1 MPLKPVF
8 DKAPLTM
15 LTSQPLRAGQ
25 VRVNLPVLTHLYAQ
39 VENRREPLLLE
50 GAFRLACLVKAD
62 AMQSPA
68 VTAIREAAAAQR
80 EDGSFALTIE
90 DSVYVLRAVWALYEA
105 EAKKEDLTVLL
116 RWFQWA
122 AKQWDDIAADEYVR
136 AFPADLLEL
145 LEKVYRITGIP
156 AMLKL
161 ARTLSASTMNWSGV
175 LTATPIQTPVSKA
188 VSAEEL
194 DAGLKK
200 ENGDLEGYYTRL
212 ALTTNAAA
220 LADGARAALARGWLN
235 GSATEMNAA
244 KTGWEK
250 ISRYHGAI
258 CGGLTA
264 NPMLA
269 GGNPS
274 TGIFNDTLGAWAEAF
289 VCAGMGAHAVW
300 AWDELE
306 RLVFNA
312 LPACVEETRVQLA
325 QRVNSLAAQET
336 QQGSFA
342 LTLGRLARGYA
353 LAIQSAVTA
362 WVDGFAVNMLIP
374 GKYAVCDSKM
384 VLTIDAQ
391 GERYAI
397 KMHMKNDQKAFF
409 HMRLPAWAS
418 SSEILVNGAPTA
430 EYRLVDGC
438 IGIERVWHD
447 GDEIV
452 AVLEQPVM
460 RHSSVYHQATYLT
473 RGPQVLALSAD
484 GDWAYALCGNGKV
497 TESGVTAPFA
507 PIAWKKGNNA
517 PVDVPVLPELTGDI
531 RALPLTPYA
540 DTPVRI
546 ALFPR
551 GDKA

>member
-15 LTSQPLRAGQ
+15 LTSQPLCAGQ
-25 VRVNLPVLTHLYAQ
+25 VRVTLPALNRLYAQ
-39 VENRREPLLLE
+39 VENHQEPMLLE
-50 GAFRLACLVKAD
+50 GAFRLACLLKAD
-62 AMQSPA
+62 ATQSPA
-68 VTAIREAAAAQR
+68 AKAIREAAAAQR

-105 EAKKEDLTVLL
+105 ETKKESLNVLL
-116 RWFQWA
+116 RWCQWA
-122 AKQWDDIAADEYVR
+122 AKQWDDVIADEYVR

-145 LEKVYRITGIP
+145 LEQAYRVTGAP
-156 AMLKL
+156 ALLKL
-161 ARTLSASTMNWSGV
+161 CRRLSESAMNWSSV
-175 LTATPIQTPVSKA
+175 LMAPPIQVPVVKT
-188 VSAEEL
+188 VTEKEL
-194 DAGLKK
+194 TEGLQK

-212 ALTTNAAA
+212 ALVNNSSA
-220 LADGARAALARGWLN
+220 LADGVRASLARGWLS

-244 KTGWEK
+244 KIGWEK
-250 ISRYHGAI
+250 LSRYHGAV

-274 TGIFNDTLGAWAEAF
+274 TNIFTDSFGAWAEAF
-289 VCAGMGAHAVW
+289 VRAGMGAHAVW
-300 AWDELE
+300 AWDALE

-312 LPACVEETRVQLA
+312 LPASVEENHVRMA
-325 QRVNSLAAQET
+325 ERVN
-336 QQGSFA
+336 A
-342 LTLGRLARGYA
+342 LTAQDDPQENFNLMLGRLSRGYA
-353 LAIQSAVTA
+353 LAMQSAVTA
-362 WVDGFAVNMLIP
+362 WADGFAVNMLLP

-384 VLTIDAQ
+384 VLTVEVQ
-391 GERYAI
+391 GERAI
-397 KMHMKNDQKAFF
+397 MKLHMKNEQKAAFR
-409 HMRLPAWAS
+409 MRLPSWAS
-418 SSEILVNGAPTA
+418 SSEILVNGAQTA

-438 IGIERVWHD
+438 IGIERAWHD

-452 AVLEQPVM
+452 ALFEQPVM
-460 RHSSVYHQATYLT
+460 RHNSFYHQATYLT

-484 GDWAYALCGNGKV
+484 GDWAFALCGNGKIS
-497 TESGVTAPFA
+497 EGGATAPFA
-507 PIAWKKGNNA
+507 PIAWKKGNAA
-517 PVDVPVLPELTGDI
+517 PMDVPVLPELAGEV

-540 DTPVRI
+540 ETPVRI

>member
-25 VRVNLPVLTHLYAQ
+25 VRVNLPALTRLYAQ
-39 VENRREPLLLE
+39 VENRREPMLLE
-50 GAFRLACLVKAD
+50 GAFRLASLVKAD

-68 VTAIREAAAAQR
+68 AKAIYEAADAQR

-122 AKQWDDIAADEYVR
+122 AKQWDDVIADEYVR

-145 LEKVYRITGIP
+145 LEKVYRITGVP

-161 ARTLSASTMNWSGV
+161 ARRLSESTMNWSSV
-175 LTATPIQTPVSKA
+175 LMATPIQTPVGKT
-188 VSAEEL
+188 VTAEEL
-194 DAGLKK
+194 NEGLKK

-212 ALTTNAAA
+212 SLTTNASA
-220 LADGARAALARGWLN
+220 LADGVRASLARGWLS

-250 ISRYHGAI
+250 LSRYHGAI

-274 TGIFNDTLGAWAEAF
+274 TGLFVDSLGAWAEAF
-289 VCAGMGAHAVW
+289 ACAGMGAHAVW

-312 LPACVEETRVQLA
+312 LPASVEENRVQMV
-325 QRVNSLAAQET
+325 QRVNVLTAQDESQDT
-336 QQGSFA
+336 FA
-342 LTLGRLARGYA
+342 LTLGRLSRGYA
-353 LAIQSAVTA
+353 LAMQSAVTA
-362 WVDGFAVNMLIP
+362 WADGFAVNMLIP
-374 GKYAVCDSKM
+374 GKYAVCDNKM

-391 GERYAI
+391 GERYTI
-397 KMHMKNDQKAFF
+397 KMHMKNDQKATF
-409 HMRLPAWAS
+409 HMRLPAWAA
-418 SSEILVNGAPTA
+418 SSEILVNGAQTA

-438 IGIERVWHD
+438 IGIERTWHD

-460 RHSSVYHQATYLT
+460 RHNSFYHQATYLT
-473 RGPQVLALSAD
+473 RGPQVLAISAD
-484 GDWAYALCGNGKV
+484 GDWAYALCGNGKM
-497 TESGVTAPFA
+497 TESGAAAPFA
-507 PIAWKKGNNA
+507 PIAWKKGNAA
-517 PVDVPVLPELTGDI
+517 PVDVPVLPELTGEI
-531 RALPLTPYA
+531 RALPLKPYA
-540 DTPVRI
+540 ETPVRI

>member
-25 VRVNLPVLTHLYAQ
+25 ARVNLPALTRLYAQ

-161 ARTLSASTMNWSGV
+161 ARTLSASTTNWSGV

-306 RLVFNA
+306 RLVRRFT
-312 LPACVEETRVQLA
+312 LEETIELV
-325 QRVNSLAAQET
+325 ET
-336 QQGSFA
+336 
-342 LTLGRLARGYA
+342 
-353 LAIQSAVTA
+353 V
-362 WVDGFAVNMLIP
+362 
-374 GKYAVCDSKM
+374 
-384 VLTIDAQ
+384 
-391 GERYAI
+391 
-397 KMHMKNDQKAFF
+397 
-409 HMRLPAWAS
+409 
-418 SSEILVNGAPTA
+418 
-430 EYRLVDGC
+430 
-438 IGIERVWHD
+438 
-447 GDEIV
+447 
-452 AVLEQPVM
+452 
-460 RHSSVYHQATYLT
+460 
-473 RGPQVLALSAD
+473 
-484 GDWAYALCGNGKV
+484 
-497 TESGVTAPFA
+497 
-507 PIAWKKGNNA
+507 
-517 PVDVPVLPELTGDI
+517 
-531 RALPLTPYA
+531 
-540 DTPVRI
+540 
-546 ALFPR
+546 
-551 GDKA
+551 

>member
-25 VRVNLPVLTHLYAQ
+25 VRVNLPALTRLYAQ

-116 RWFQWA
+116 RWFHWA

-220 LADGARAALARGWLN
+220 LADGARAALARGCDVDKPRNL
-235 GSATEMNAA
+235 A
-244 KTGWEK
+244 KSVT
-250 ISRYHGAI
+250 
-258 CGGLTA
+258 
-264 NPMLA
+264 
-269 GGNPS
+269 
-274 TGIFNDTLGAWAEAF
+274 
-289 VCAGMGAHAVW
+289 
-300 AWDELE
+300 
-306 RLVFNA
+306 
-312 LPACVEETRVQLA
+312 VE
-325 QRVNSLAAQET
+325 
-336 QQGSFA
+336 
-342 LTLGRLARGYA
+342 
-353 LAIQSAVTA
+353 
-362 WVDGFAVNMLIP
+362 
-374 GKYAVCDSKM
+374 
-384 VLTIDAQ
+384 
-391 GERYAI
+391 
-397 KMHMKNDQKAFF
+397 
-409 HMRLPAWAS
+409 
-418 SSEILVNGAPTA
+418 
-430 EYRLVDGC
+430 
-438 IGIERVWHD
+438 
-447 GDEIV
+447 
-452 AVLEQPVM
+452 
-460 RHSSVYHQATYLT
+460 
-473 RGPQVLALSAD
+473 
-484 GDWAYALCGNGKV
+484 
-497 TESGVTAPFA
+497 
-507 PIAWKKGNNA
+507 
-517 PVDVPVLPELTGDI
+517 
-531 RALPLTPYA
+531 
-540 DTPVRI
+540 
-546 ALFPR
+546 
-551 GDKA
+551 